1 MLLSLQPHE
10 PLTSA
15 KEKLL
20 KALKSRE
27 IREIN
32 GDPIPEDPADIEF
45 GVPVDRGDLE
55 KGWTRLQTNPS
66 APNNDDASKKPA
78 KNPKNSSETLLAA
91 GLENGHSVAFR
102 FRKPSDAE
110 KDDELGMDI
119 DWEDPGW
126 DVIVPSFDD
135 LEA

>member
-55 KGWTRLQTNPS
+55 KGWTRLQTNFA
-66 APNNDDASKKPA
+66 APNDDDASKETA
-78 KNPKNSSETLLAA
+78 KNSENSSETLLAV
-91 GLENGHSVAFR
+91 GLKNGHSVAFR

-110 KDDELGMDI
+110 KNDELGIDI
-119 DWEDPGW
+119 DWEDSSW
-126 DVIVPSFDD
+126 DVIVTSLKG